1 MWCPCI
7 FTVTILSDGLWYLSK
22 CSMETAYFYDYYFWL
37 KCPTP
42 CSGTAGLTR
51 KFSHILLT
59 QVEGGGGNH
68 WTKPW
73 KKHALINYVDY
84 SFKPQWYCL
93 LFSQAWIYFRGYM
106 RFHILYAHDFLMR
119 VQEGN
124 KLGAWCVVVGYNV
137 WCIRIRY
144 VHFCTWYERKKGW
157 ATPCTSVGILAK
169 NLAFSIFKLRC

>member
-1 MWCPCI
+1 
-7 FTVTILSDGLWYLSK
+7 
-22 CSMETAYFYDYYFWL
+22 METAYFYDYYFWL

-42 CSGTAGLTR
+42 CCGTAGLTR

-59 QVEGGGGNH
+59 QVEGGGVNH

-106 RFHILYAHDFLMR
+106 RFHILYAHDFLMK

-124 KLGAWCVVVGYNV
+124 KLGV
-137 WCIRIRY
+137 WWQAIMYDVLGLDMYTFALDMR
-144 VHFCTWYERKKGW
+144 ERKGGPHPLQVW
-157 ATPCTSVGILAK
+157 AFLQKFLLLV
-169 NLAFSIFKLRC
+169 FSNCDVKLFSDCQ